1 MKTLSQV
8 ITTTKPEIFKE
19 LPSGGYTYKF
29 DLKEHTSETGELYW
43 TYIPIYMRKV
53 SKTPVYKDLVSA
65 IIRQY
70 ITVDEEFDLINS
82 FNSGEDVNEYQEYV
96 KLLKHI
102 KTTVKADLNNH
113 KQ

>member
-1 MKTLSQV
+1 MKTLARV
-8 ITTTKPEIFKE
+8 KTATTPEIFKL

-29 DLKEHTSETGELYW
+29 DVQEHTDRNGEVYW
-43 TYIPIYMRKV
+43 SYVPIYMRKV

-70 ITVDEEFDLINS
+70 LTVDEEFDLINS
-82 FNSGEDVNEYQEYV
+82 FNAGEDIEEYQAYV

-102 KTTVKADLNNH
+102 KTTVKADLKNH
-113 KQ
+113 KL